1 MECQQGASGWPSR
14 VLAATVAMLLVLS
27 ACGGAPRTD
36 PTVSAG
42 PQTPRGGTLR
52 IIVPQGCPPPSAL
65 AACEEVGDPAVA
77 LDPHGAIWYD
87 SLELMRCC
95 LLRTLVSYEGRP
107 TEQGGTVLRPDL
119 AESLPEVSEDGL
131 TWTFRLR
138 SGIRYAPPLDEFEV
152 TSADVVR
159 ALLRGLSA
167 PGLDAVGFAT
177 LNQLGIVGVEEFVAG
192 EATTVSGFET
202 PDEHTL
208 RVRLTRPA
216 GDLPARFAVPDTA
229 PIPPSPSDPRALFGA
244 ATGHDD
250 DYGRFVVGTG
260 PYMVE
265 GSDVIDFGAAPEEQ
279 EPASGFVPGRSLTLV
294 RNPSWQAATDALRPA
309 RVDEIEVTIG
319 GDLEEASARV
329 DDGEFDFVMY
339 SGPPPQAPPEQIE
352 RYDADPALG
361 TVHIHSR
368 DFVRAITMNLAIPPF
383 DDVQVRKAVNY
394 VIDKAELIELSGGP
408 LAGEVAGH
416 IVLNSLEDN
425 LLLSYDPY
433 ATPGSAGDVER
444 ARAQMRESRYDT
456 DGDGRCDD
464 PVCEAVPGI
473 AFLINPE
480 MATSVAADLAEIG
493 IQADIV
499 PMPPQE
505 AFTRWSDP
513 TERFGLFAGL
523 AYGKDILNAAPFFR
537 SLFDS
542 RWTLGDEFTN
552 GTLVGATPELLSAW
566 GYEPMELP
574 SIDDRI
580 DACLAE
586 APGSQAQCWAAL
598 DQYMMEEVVP
608 WVPYVFE
615 RYTRPV
621 SARVVNYSFDQLM
634 AQPALDQI
642 AVAPED

>member
-1 MECQQGASGWPSR
+1 VKS
-14 VLAATVAMLLVLS
+14 AALSAAAALMVLLV
-27 ACGGAPRTD
+27 ACGEPLEGSPSPAGSPQV
-36 PTVSAG
+36 PT
-42 PQTPRGGTLR
+42 GGTLR
-52 IIVPQGCPPPSAL
+52 IIVPRGCPPPSAL
-65 AACEEVGDPAVA
+65 AACDEVGDPAIA
-77 LDPHGAIWYD
+77 LDPHGATWYD
-87 SLELMRCC
+87 SMELMRCC
-95 LLRTLVSYEGRP
+95 LLRTLLSYEGRP
-107 TEQGGTVLRPDL
+107 TEQGGTVLQPDL
-119 AESLPEVSEDGL
+119 AELPPEVSEDGL

-138 SGIRYAPPLDEFEV
+138 PGIRYAPPLEEFEV

-167 PGLDAVGFAT
+167 PGQDAVGFAT
-177 LNQLGIVGVEEFVAG
+177 LNQLGIVGVEEFVSG

-202 PDEHTL
+202 PDSQTL
-208 RVRLTRPA
+208 RIRLTRAA
-216 GDLPARFAVPDTA
+216 GDLPARFALPDTA
-229 PIPPSPSDPRALFGA
+229 PIPPSPSDPQAAFGV

-265 GSDVIDFGAAPEEQ
+265 GSDTIDFGAVAEAQ

-294 RNPSWQAATDALRPA
+294 RNPSWQPAMDGLRPA
-309 RVDEIEVTIG
+309 HVDRVEVTIG
-319 GDLEEASARV
+319 GDLEQASARV
-329 DDGEFDFVMY
+329 DEGEFDFVMY

-383 DDVQVRKAVNY
+383 DDIHVRKAVNL

-408 LAGEVAGH
+408 LTGEVAGH

-444 ARAQMRESRYDT
+444 ARAEMRESRYDG

-464 PVCEAVPGI
+464 PVCEDVPGI

-480 MATSVAADLAEIG
+480 MAASVAADLAEIG

-505 AFTRWSDP
+505 AFGRWLAP
-513 TERFGLFAGL
+513 EARFGLFAGL

-542 RWTLGDEFTN
+542 RWTLGEDFTN

-566 GYEPMELP
+566 GYEPTELP

-586 APGSQAQCWAAL
+586 APGSQAQCWASL

-642 AVAPED
+642 AVAPDD